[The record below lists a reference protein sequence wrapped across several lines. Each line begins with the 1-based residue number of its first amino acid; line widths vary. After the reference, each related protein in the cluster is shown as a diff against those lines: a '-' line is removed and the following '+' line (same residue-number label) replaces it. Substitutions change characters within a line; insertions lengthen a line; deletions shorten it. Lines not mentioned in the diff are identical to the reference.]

1 MKGEEGVVAPSQFR
15 PLRVLQRHMV
25 IMSPAKSASF
35 ECKRSVTLKIA
46 TYFKTCH
53 DSKFEL
59 LRYGMD
65 QQLKEDTLYFS
76 ADDNIIEEKEVL
88 RYLGIMMNN
97 KATFENS

>member
-46 TYFKTCH
+46 ASFKTCH
-53 DSKFEL
+53 D
-59 LRYGMD
+59 
-65 QQLKEDTLYFS
+65 
-76 ADDNIIEEKEVL
+76 
-88 RYLGIMMNN
+88 NN
-97 KATFENS
+97 KQRPTNLFIYLAI